1 MNGSLRP
8 RDHAERVA
16 LFRAQLLGPILN
28 RDLYRGELLA
38 ELRVLAKRRFRPPDS
53 DRTRTFS
60 VPTMLRW
67 LRRYRAQG
75 LAGLEPV
82 CRRRGDGLALT
93 DEQRQLLLE
102 IRRQHPAVAA
112 STILQTLELDG
123 RLEPGQVSAQTV
135 RRLYRRHG
143 LPRRARAQQT
153 LPGERRRW
161 EAEHV
166 GELWHADVC
175 HGRTLVVGD
184 RRIPVRIHALM
195 DDKSR
200 YVLALRVLSHEREV
214 GMLDL
219 LLEAIRLYG
228 APKRLY
234 LDNGPTYRG
243 EALETACGRLGIGL
257 GHAKA
262 HDPQARG
269 KMERFWRTLRQG
281 CLDMM
286 GKQSSLHDIQVR
298 VSSFLSLRYHKAAHA
313 SLVGRSPSQ
322 AWATRSLVSRTE
334 EALEGALTV
343 RGTRRIRKDCTLTVG
358 NVDWELVDAFLAGQR
373 VTVARTLADP
383 QRAPWVEHDGRVF
396 DLRPVD
402 PVANGKRR
410 RRRPKP
416 GLDAVDF
423 DPVEVLLDHAMGRL
437 PRRPNGGSR

>member
-16 LFRAQLLGPILN
+16 LFRAQLLGPVLN

-135 RRLYRRHG
+135 RRLYRRNG

-281 CLDMM
+281 CLDVM

-334 EALEGALTV
+334 EALEEALTV

-402 PVANGKRR
+402 PVANGKRK

-437 PRRPNGGSR
+437 PRRPSGGGR

>member
-16 LFRAQLLGPILN
+16 LFRAQLLGPVLN

-82 CRRRGDGLALT
+82 SRRRGDGLALT

-123 RLEPGQVSAQTV
+123 RLESGQVSAQTV

-143 LPRRARAQQT
+143 LSRRARAQQT

-200 YVLALRVLSHEREV
+200 YVMALRVLSHEREV

-228 APKRLY
+228 APTRLY

-262 HDPQARG
+262 YDPQARG

-281 CLDMM
+281 CLDVM
-286 GKQSSLHDIQVR
+286 GTQSSLHDIQVR
-298 VSSFLSLRYHKAAHA
+298 VSSFLSMRYHKAAHA

-322 AWATRSLVSRTE
+322 VWGTRSLVSRTE
-334 EALEGALTV
+334 EALEDALTV

-402 PVANGKRR
+402 PVANGKRK

-437 PRRPNGGSR
+437 PRRPSGGGR